1 LDPDAQTVLLWGVR
15 QRFKQAVEERQ
26 RPDPNLRYWQTQ

>member
-1 LDPDAQTVLLWGVR
+1 LWGVH